1 MFLRNR
7 IFRLLAAASMALCTV
22 FVLSNLVRAG
32 GAQKGSET
40 KGRAYYRQ
48 LCKDCHIKGAK
59 AGEVSP
65 LTKTQAQWR
74 TYFQKGKHS
83 NGSEPLT
90 KFMDD
95 AKLLDVQTFLINH
108 AADSPQPET
117 CGK

>member
-1 MFLRNR
+1 MLLRNR
-7 IFRLLAAASMALCTV
+7 ALRFITLAAASLGISALFAT
-22 FVLSNLVRAG
+22 L
-32 GAQKGSET
+32 GAANPPKGSET
-40 KGRAYYRQ
+40 KGRTYYRQ
-48 LCKDCHIKGAK
+48 LCKDCHTKGAK
-59 AGEVSP
+59 GGEVSP

-74 TYFQKGKHS
+74 MYLQKGKHA
-83 NGSEPLT
+83 GGVEPLT